1 MSFLPPLRLVGATA
15 LIDGTMRRTPVGLS
29 GGRIVEGSDPRLA
42 EIDLTGL
49 MILPGIVDPHST
61 AITRH
66 LQTRAGGGD
75 VPLEQ
80 ALAAMD
86 AEAVAHGVTTQWI
99 AQGWSWAGGRLGPD
113 QAEAMARALDTHRGR
128 ADLRLQIIAETH
140 LADCRNRLTGLV
152 ERHGIDSVIFSNAV
166 PDAILAATAAQEKL
180 AAWAEAHDIALDDY
194 LHRLRLAKDRAGEVP
209 RRLLALA
216 KAFDAM
222 RLRYGS
228 YDDADGETREQFR
241 ILGARIALCPV
252 RAGAARVAFANGNP
266 IVLDAS
272 DLTRSATRP
281 GAVSS
286 QALLS
291 KGLCDALASHDH
303 PASLANAALAL
314 AESGQKSLAE
324 AWALISSA
332 PARVMGLTDRGT
344 LDVGNRADLVI
355 FDPRSCRIEVTITQ
369 GRIAH
374 LSGSTA
380 LRFLNAA
387 PHLALAAE

>member
-1 MSFLPPLRLVGATA
+1 MSFLPPLRLVGAQTLIGGA
-15 LIDGTMRRTPVGLS
+15 LGASALGIA
-29 GGRIVEGSDPRLA
+29 GGRIVDSSDPGLA
-42 EIDLTGL
+42 EIDLSGL
-49 MILPGIVDPHST
+49 MVLPGIVDPHST

-66 LQTRAGGGD
+66 LAAVPGGK
-75 VPLEQ
+75 VPLDQ
-80 ALAAMD
+80 AIATMD
-86 AEAVAHGVTTQWI
+86 AEAVAHGVTTLWV

-113 QAEAMARALDTHRGR
+113 QAEAMAKALDSHSGR

-140 LADCRNRLTGLV
+140 LADCRERLIALV

-166 PDAILAATAAQEKL
+166 PDAILAATAATHKL
-180 AAWAEAHDIALDDY
+180 ATWTEAQGIAMDDY
-194 LHRLRLAKDRAGEVP
+194 LLRLRRAKDRTGEVP

-222 RLRYGS
+222 GVRYGS

-272 DLTRSATRP
+272 DLARGATRA

-291 KGLCDALASHDH
+291 KGLCDALASRDH
-303 PASLANAALAL
+303 PSSLAAAALAL
-314 AESGQKSLAE
+314 ADSGQMSFAA
-324 AWALISSA
+324 AWSLISRA
-332 PARVMGLTDRGT
+332 PARMMGLDDRGT
-344 LDVGNRADLVI
+344 LDIGKRADLVI

-374 LSGSTA
+374 MSGSSA